1 VYPVLC
7 DFVTVKKKSR
17 EINAVKNRKKNR
29 VINVVKNWKKNR
41 EINSRENIVKNLVKL
56 QLDVKIKANK
66 KILVASI

>member
-29 VINVVKNWKKNR
+29 EIDVVKNRKK
-41 EINSRENIVKNLVKL
+41 S
-56 QLDVKIKANK
+56 
-66 KILVASI
+66 